1 MRTRVAGRRRHR
13 RAGRVLIL
21 AAAMLLLAGCGG
33 DDSNDATGP
42 GGGSASGQPTGEVT
56 LYTSYNQPEVDALLA
71 AYQADAPD
79 VTVKVFRAPTGE
91 LSARIAAEQRSGG
104 VRGDVLLLS
113 DPLSMQQYADQG
125 MLRKWVPA
133 EQDAVPAEA
142 RTDTFWGVTTSD
154 VVVVHQP
161 DVTVRDWQDLTGPEF
176 RDAVAL
182 PDPNFAGSAFGALGY
197 FAFDD
202 SFGLDYY
209 QSLKDNG
216 AVQVAAPGDVVTGVA
231 EGRFKAGMALDFVA
245 RAAAAGGSPI
255 EITAPDP
262 GAIRLYAPMAVF
274 TGTDNPTA
282 AESFAAFLLTV
293 PAQKALAAL
302 DRHPIRADVPAEA
315 AEVTEVVPDWPKVF
329 GQQDELR
336 SGYAAIFDG

>member
-1 MRTRVAGRRRHR
+1 MGTRLALRRRQVR
-13 RAGRVLIL
+13 TGLALLL
-21 AAAMLLLAGCGG
+21 AALLLAGCGG
-33 DDSNDATGP
+33 DDSNDATGR
-42 GGGSASGQPTGEVT
+42 GGSGTSPGRPTGDVT
-56 LYTSYNQPEVDALLA
+56 LYTSYNQPEVDALIA
-71 AYQADAPD
+71 AYRAEVPG
-79 VTVKVFRAPTGE
+79 VNVKVFRAPTGE
-91 LSARIAAEQRSGG
+91 LSARIATEKRSGG

-125 MLRKWVPA
+125 MLRKWTPA
-133 EQDAVPAEA
+133 EQDVVPADA

-161 DVTVRDWQDLTGPEF
+161 DVTVAAWQDLTKPAF

-197 FAFDD
+197 FAYDD
-202 SFGLDYY
+202 AFGLDYY
-209 QSLKDNG
+209 QALKDNG

-255 EITAPDP
+255 EITAPAP

-274 TGTDNPTA
+274 KGTDNPSA
-282 AESFAAFLLTV
+282 AESFAGFLLTV

-302 DRHPIRADVPAEA
+302 DRHPIRADVPAKA
-315 AEVTEVVPDWPKVF
+315 PEVTTVVPDWPKVF
-329 GQQDELR
+329 GHQDELR